1 MDNLEKS
8 ILSTL
13 IYYDSI
19 DQPLVGWEVFK
30 YLIKKGKFN
39 TDLNEILNVLENSVE
54 LNEYFDQKNGLF
66 FLKGREDLVELRIE
80 RQIIADKKWKKS
92 RRIVK
97 FLQLIPYI
105 RMVAVSG
112 SLAMNNTKEESDIDL
127 LIVSK
132 SGRIWTC
139 RMFTT
144 IFFHLIGQRRH
155 GKLTKNRFCLN
166 HYITNKSLKIPH
178 KSLYNAQTY
187 AHLVPLCQK
196 RGLYRKFQKANNWI
210 KEYLANYPKERKGYL
225 NTVKKNKAFELI
237 RRLFESILDSW
248 LGNKLELILRRVQ
261 ERKIKRE
268 PLTYKKGGRVVFNDN
283 QLEFHPDSPEKRI
296 LDKYNKKM
304 RELGF
309 NELAR
314 EKDSGLI

>member
-13 IYYDSI
+13 VYYNSI
-19 DQPLVGWEVFK
+19 NQPLVGFEVFK

-39 TDLNEILNVLENSVE
+39 TNLNEVLSILKNSVE
-54 LNEYFDQKNGLF
+54 LNKYIDQENGLF
-66 FLKGREDLVELRIE
+66 FLKNRSNLVKLRIE

-92 RRIVK
+92 KRIIN

-112 SLAMNNTKEESDIDL
+112 SLAMNNTREESDIDL

-166 HYITNKSLKIPH
+166 HYITTKSLKIPH

-187 AHLVPLCQK
+187 AHLVPLYQK
-196 RGLYRKFQKANNWI
+196 RGLYRKFQKANLWI
-210 KEYLANYPKERKGYL
+210 NEYLVNYPKERKGYL
-225 NTVKKNKAFELI
+225 NIVKINKVFKLIRDFFELI
-237 RRLFESILDSW
+237 LDSY
-248 LGNKLELILRRVQ
+248 LGNRLELILKGIQ
-261 ERKIKRE
+261 EKKIKKE
-268 PLTYKKGGRVVFNDN
+268 PLTYKSGGRVVFNDN
-283 QLEFHPDSPEKRI
+283 QLEFHPDSPEKKI
-296 LDKYNKKM
+296 LNKHNTTMEK
-304 RELGF
+304 LGF
-309 NELAR
+309 DRLAK